1 MSSGRSAWG
10 RPGRSAAGAVT
21 SAAPPVAVKLHD
33 VMDEELAVKL
43 QREEQEQWELEMEGR
58 FGGNEDRQM
67 GWCFVEVP
75 SSSSGHG
82 VMSVIQ
88 QEVTVLDAQEDDNDP
103 DYTFALELQAQEA
116 EEYDRMRRQEAS
128 SMERVRVIR
137 QEDPKR
143 EEVRQTLQRYYDREA
158 HREFDR
164 DDPVEV
170 HTVHHGSDGTP
181 IAHSVAA
188 AGAASAA
195 AAKPTPSA
203 ERPQLRDPDVY
214 HDVYLDGA
222 GWRVPKKQ
230 FNSLNSAMKQSDRK
244 NRHHR
249 SKNASSSSD
258 NASAGSKRI

>member
-1 MSSGRSAWG
+1 MSSGGRAWG
-10 RPGRSAAGAVT
+10 SPGQGVGAVAT
-21 SAAPPVAVKLHD
+21 AASPVAVKLHD

-43 QREEQEQWELEMEGR
+43 QREEQEQWEHEMEGR
-58 FGGNEDRQM
+58 FGGEDRQT

-88 QEVTVLDAQEDDNDP
+88 QEVTVEDAREDADDP

-128 SMERVRVIR
+128 SMERIRVIR

-158 HREFDR
+158 HRELDQ
-164 DDPVEV
+164 DEV
-170 HTVHHGSDGTP
+170 HAVRHHGAGVPVTQ
-181 IAHSVAA
+181 SVASFTA
-188 AGAASAA
+188 ATATATAAASAA
-195 AAKPTPSA
+195 KPTMSVD
-203 ERPQLRDPDVY
+203 RPRLRDPDVY
-214 HDVYLDGA
+214 HDVYMDGS

-230 FNSLNSAMKQSDRK
+230 FNALNSAMKHSDRK
-244 NRHHR
+244 SRHR
-249 SKNASSSSD
+249 SKNSSSSSGGTP
-258 NASAGSKRI
+258 NHRI

>member
-1 MSSGRSAWG
+1 MASASS
-10 RPGRSAAGAVT
+10 
-21 SAAPPVAVKLHD
+21 PVAVKLHD

-43 QREEQEQWELEMEGR
+43 QREEQEQWEREMEGR
-58 FGGNEDRQM
+58 FGGEDRQT

-88 QEVTVLDAQEDDNDP
+88 QEVTVENAQEDDNDP

-128 SMERVRVIR
+128 SMERVRVVR

-143 EEVRQTLQRYYDREA
+143 EEVRHTLQRFYDREA
-158 HREFDR
+158 HREFD
-164 DDPVEV
+164 PIEV
-170 HTVHHGSDGTP
+170 HTVHHGVEVPT
-181 IAHSVAA
+181 AHSAA
-188 AGAASAA
+188 PAA
-195 AAKPTPSA
+195 AAKPVHVPSDG
-203 ERPQLRDPDVY
+203 RPRLRDPDVY

-222 GWRVPKKQ
+222 GQRVRRKQ

-244 NRHHR
+244 NRHR
-249 SKNASSSSD
+249 SKNSSSSRD
-258 NASAGSKRI
+258 SAPSNCI

>member
-1 MSSGRSAWG
+1 MSAGRGVWG
-10 RPGRSAAGAVT
+10 RVGHGAAAVA
-21 SAAPPVAVKLHD
+21 SPASPVAVKLHD
-33 VMDEELAVKL
+33 VMDEELAAKL
-43 QREEQEQWELEMEGR
+43 QREEQEQWEREMEGR
-58 FGGNEDRQM
+58 FGGDERQT

-88 QEVTVLDAQEDDNDP
+88 QEVTVEDAQEDNDP

-128 SMERVRVIR
+128 SMERVRVVE

-158 HREFDR
+158 HREFDG
-164 DDPVEV
+164 DEPVEV
-170 HTVHHGSDGTP
+170 RTVHHGSDKP
-181 IAHSVAA
+181 ITHSI
-188 AGAASAA
+188 A
-195 AAKPTPSA
+195 AAKPSA
-203 ERPQLRDPDVY
+203 MERPRVRDPKVY
-214 HDVYLDGA
+214 QDVYLDGA

-244 NRHHR
+244 NRHR
-249 SKNASSSSD
+249 SKNSSSSGSS
-258 NASAGSKRI
+258 ASNNRI

>member
-1 MSSGRSAWG
+1 MSAGRRVWG
-10 RPGRSAAGAVT
+10 RADHGAAAVASPT
-21 SAAPPVAVKLHD
+21 SPVAVKLHD
-33 VMDEELAVKL
+33 VMDEELAAKL
-43 QREEQEQWELEMEGR
+43 QREEQEQWEREMEGR
-58 FGGNEDRQM
+58 FGGDERQT

-88 QEVTVLDAQEDDNDP
+88 QEVTVEDAQEDNDP

-128 SMERVRVIR
+128 SMERVRVVE

-158 HREFDR
+158 HREFDG
-164 DDPVEV
+164 DEPVEV
-170 HTVHHGSDGTP
+170 HMVHHGSDNP
-181 IAHSVAA
+181 ITHSVAA
-188 AGAASAA
+188 ARP
-195 AAKPTPSA
+195 PTV
-203 ERPQLRDPDVY
+203 ERPRVRDPRVY

-230 FNSLNSAMKQSDRK
+230 KSR
-244 NRHHR
+244 HR
-249 SKNASSSSD
+249 SKNSSSS
-258 NASAGSKRI
+258 NGSGSNNRI

>member
-1 MSSGRSAWG
+1 MSSGGRAWG
-10 RPGRSAAGAVT
+10 SPGQGGGGAGAVT
-21 SAAPPVAVKLHD
+21 AAASPVAVRLHD
-33 VMDEELAVKL
+33 VMDEELAAKL
-43 QREEQEQWELEMEGR
+43 QREEQEQWEREMEGR
-58 FGGNEDRQM
+58 FGGEDRQT

-88 QEVTVLDAQEDDNDP
+88 QEVTVEDAREDNDDP

-128 SMERVRVIR
+128 SMERIRVIR

-158 HREFDR
+158 HRELDQ

-170 HTVHHGSDGTP
+170 HTVHHHGPGVPATHLVGV
-181 IAHSVAA
+181 ATAA
-188 AGAASAA
+188 AAASAA
-195 AAKPTPSA
+195 KPTLSVD
-203 ERPQLRDPDVY
+203 RPQLRDTGVY
-214 HDVYLDGA
+214 HDVYMDGS

-230 FNSLNSAMKQSDRK
+230 FNALHSAMKHSDRK
-244 NRHHR
+244 SRHR
-249 SKNASSSSD
+249 AKNASSSSGG
-258 NASAGSKRI
+258 APSHRI

>member
-1 MSSGRSAWG
+1 MSAGRSVWS
-10 RPGRSAAGAVT
+10 RSSNSAAAVASVT
-21 SAAPPVAVKLHD
+21 SPVAVKLHD

-43 QREEQEQWELEMEGR
+43 QREEQEQWECEMEGR
-58 FGGNEDRQM
+58 FGGEDRQT

-75 SSSSGHG
+75 SSSSGNG

-88 QEVTVLDAQEDDNDP
+88 QEVTVEDAQDNNDP

-128 SMERVRVIR
+128 SMERIRVI
-137 QEDPKR
+137 QLEDPKR

-158 HREFDR
+158 HREFDQ

-170 HTVHHGSDGTP
+170 RTVHHGDDMP
-181 IAHSVAA
+181 ITHAVTAVSVP
-188 AGAASAA
+188 
-195 AAKPTPSA
+195 AAKPVPSV
-203 ERPQLRDPDVY
+203 ERPRLGDPDVY

-222 GWRVPKKQ
+222 GWRVPKKP
-230 FNSLNSAMKQSDRK
+230 ATKQSDRK

-249 SKNASSSSD
+249 SKNSSSS
-258 NASAGSKRI
+258 NGSTSSNRI